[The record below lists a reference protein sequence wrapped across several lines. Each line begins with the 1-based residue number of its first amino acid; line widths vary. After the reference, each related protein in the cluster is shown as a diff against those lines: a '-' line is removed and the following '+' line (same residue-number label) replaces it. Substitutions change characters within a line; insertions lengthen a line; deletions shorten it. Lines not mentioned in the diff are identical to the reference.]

1 MATETLFKNTL
12 GPDAPYPAFSNWPDW
27 LPQKN
32 LDLVAM
38 LDDKHLRQRLA
49 ALRGKVALVAG
60 GPPCQGFS
68 VGGRRDGLDERNYLV
83 YRMLDFIELV
93 QPEAVLI
100 ENVEGMARR
109 FVSKP
114 GQAKTSVVDDAI
126 ARLEKMGYVAAF
138 RIVDA
143 TSFGVPQ
150 TRRRIA
156 IFGFREANISAGDL
170 GVLMEAQLKD
180 SAAAIKSKYG
190 LPLHR
195 PVTVAEAIHDLSG
208 EERVGFLPKFP
219 QI

>member
-1 MATETLFKNTL
+1 M
-12 GPDAPYPAFSNWPDW
+12 
-27 LPQKN
+27 
-32 LDLVAM
+32 
-38 LDDKHLRQRLA
+38 
-49 ALRGKVALVAG
+49 ALVAG

-109 FVSKP
+109 FVSKGP
-114 GQAKTSVVDDAI
+114 GENICGGRCNRAPGKDGLRRGVPHCGRHQ
-126 ARLEKMGYVAAF
+126 L
-138 RIVDA
+138 
-143 TSFGVPQ
+143 GVPQ

-170 GVLMEAQLKD
+170 GVLMEAQLKK

-208 EERVGFLPKFP
+208 EERVTCRFP